1 MKAGG
6 YGEYVLAPRHVV
18 HRLPDSLSLDA
29 AVLVEPAS
37 VVVHGLQRAGPQ
49 PAESIGVVTHRFPVE
64 RFEEAFD
71 LMENREGV
79 VGKVLLEHVPG

>member
-18 HRLPDSLSLDA
+18 HRLPDSVSSDA
-29 AVLVEPAS
+29 AVLVEPPRS
-37 VVVHGLQRAGPQ
+37 SSTGCNGKGLIP
-49 PAESIGVVTHRFPVE
+49 PSIGVVTHRFPAE
-64 RFEEAFD
+64 RFKEAFD

-79 VGKVLLEHVPG
+79 VGKALLEHVPG